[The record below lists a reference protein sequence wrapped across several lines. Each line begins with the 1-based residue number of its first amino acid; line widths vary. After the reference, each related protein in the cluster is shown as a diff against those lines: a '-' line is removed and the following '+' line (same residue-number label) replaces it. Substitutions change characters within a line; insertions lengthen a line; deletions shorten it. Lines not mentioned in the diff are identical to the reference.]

1 MRKYIL
7 ILRLTPHISG
17 IQGAG
22 IDQGLG
28 MPDVHGVQG
37 QPGQGETRHG
47 GPLCFKARGP
57 KARGLSKPNVHIG
70 QTSKMTKMPNSYGT
84 LNACRSGILEAF

>member
-47 GPLCFKARGP
+47 GPLCFFLYYFIHHLIKSCNQNYY
-57 KARGLSKPNVHIG
+57 LSVACLISINIHRFVWASALI
-70 QTSKMTKMPNSYGT
+70 T
-84 LNACRSGILEAF
+84 L